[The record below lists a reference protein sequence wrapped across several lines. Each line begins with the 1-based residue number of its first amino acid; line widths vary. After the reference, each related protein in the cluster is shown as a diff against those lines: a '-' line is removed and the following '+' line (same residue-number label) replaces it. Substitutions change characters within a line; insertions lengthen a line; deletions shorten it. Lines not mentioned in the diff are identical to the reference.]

1 MTWIN
6 LPSVSVQSG
15 SKTVTVS
22 NAQTTHIK
30 AGDALLI
37 GNYQPVEISGVFAT
51 QLTLRENWSNAT
63 QTNVVAV
70 VMPTSGDF
78 VTATKVL
85 KEATETTRSN
95 FAALEKWATQMGT
108 VEFKGQDNT
117 THTGRTFKQMDE
129 DVKALETGLST
140 VVANKIAEVVNVDW
154 DLFIPFND
162 SGRIERGF
170 GEHDTIDVGG
180 SIIELPTKSVSFS
193 RASAR
198 TVISKSGEVET
209 IAVDKLAI
217 GRDGAEFYQ
226 EYTSLFLKNNDLDT
240 APWTQSTKTVTED
253 TTESEKIGLKVWKIV
268 PDYSPTARIN
278 NGPIQNITLSP
289 GTYTATYLI
298 KADELS
304 IINFGS
310 SINWSPSSGYQLC
323 RVDFR
328 DGRITDGSQYVTQ
341 FEHIKDGFYL
351 FSHKFVVDQ
360 TANSLITCQI
370 YSNDSK
376 QVWAPNGT
384 DGIYFCFAQ
393 LTATAA
399 PMPYINT
406 SGAAVTSAPD
416 VCELQVRNNLPPIYS
431 SFSVLIDAKIGQYVG
446 GSSTNLFRAYGKG
459 FESVYIRRSSNT
471 EALLAF
477 YDGSTTNTVYFPIDF
492 SAHRIIFTY
501 ENRTASIFVDGMK
514 LGTNSNIT
522 VNEFYNPNGKIVL
535 GGASPSLLKLN
546 GSIKTLGIIHRAL
559 SDDEIKA
566 LGAAK

>member
-22 NAQTTHIK
+22 NAQTTNIK
-30 AGDALLI
+30 VGDALLI

-51 QLTLRENWSNAT
+51 QLTLRENWSNAN
-63 QTNVVAV
+63 QNHVVAV

-117 THTGRTFKQMDE
+117 PHTGRTFKQMDE

-198 TVISKSGEVET
+198 TVVNKSGEVEFVG
-209 IAVDKLAI
+209 ADKLAI

-226 EYTSLFLKNNDLDT
+226 EYTNYQLNSERPSEDHTTGWTVRTYGTGSLPVITNNYGLAPSGEQTAARVQFALNGGTTDQDQSNLVFIPVSLVAGDT
-240 APWTQSTKTVTED
+240 ITGSLWIKSNTGLTYTMRFDFNGGSTVAGTELIEITPEWKRYDITYVGIDGPGSTRSPYLRLRGAKGTSDSADILVWGAQVTKT
-253 TTESEKIGLKVWKIV
+253 
-268 PDYSPTARIN
+268 
-278 NGPIQNITLSP
+278 
-289 GTYTATYLI
+289 
-298 KADELS
+298 
-304 IINFGS
+304 
-310 SINWSPSSGYQLC
+310 
-323 RVDFR
+323 
-328 DGRITDGSQYVTQ
+328 SQ
-341 FEHIKDGFYL
+341 
-351 FSHKFVVDQ
+351 
-360 TANSLITCQI
+360 
-370 YSNDSK
+370 
-376 QVWAPNGT
+376 
-384 DGIYFCFAQ
+384 
-393 LTATAA
+393 
-399 PMPYINT
+399 PMPYIKT
-406 SGAAVTSAPD
+406 EASAVTSVAD
-416 VCELQVRNNLPPIYS
+416 TCELPVRNNLPRLYS
-431 SFSVLIDAKIGQYVG
+431 AFSVLIDARIGPFIEG
-446 GSSTNLFRAYGKG
+446 TSGPHLFRAYGISNA
-459 FESVYIRRSSNT
+459 SVYIRRNSSGST
-471 EALLAF
+471 VLAF
-477 YDGSTTNTVYFPIDF
+477 YDGTNTSTIYFSVDE
-492 SAHRIIFTY
+492 SLHRIVFTY
-501 ENRTASIFVDGMK
+501 ENRTAKIWVDGVEVGSNENISVGDFYHAD
-514 LGTNSNIT
+514 GTLVIG
-522 VNEFYNPNGKIVL
+522 GK
-535 GGASPSLLKLN
+535 GGLTRLN
-546 GSIKTLGIIHRAL
+546 GAVKNFGIIHRAL